1 MTLSR
6 RTRSRL
12 NLTFPLLTTLILMV
26 LLVIYTS
33 RMFYRITVSNIYE
46 VGEDKISGVSAS
58 LGNYMDTA
66 KSVMWVTADTID
78 FMKSK
83 GTSNKVILDY
93 LKLETQKHK
102 SQFDKNYT
110 GLYGY
115 ISGQYLDADLSAVAG
130 KCFVYGVIH
139 YLINKVMKSGRSCC
153 AYIHSGALAHSFKTF
168 QYLYIA
174 GVVAL
179 FVFDLFCHIH
189 IFIHCIFL

>member
-102 SQFDKNYT
+102 SQFDENYT

-115 ISGQYLDADLSAVAG
+115 ISGEYLDGLGWEPPEGFDPTKRDWYVISSNSGGNLAVVPPYIDAQTGSMVISVCKCLSDR
-130 KCFVYGVIH
+130 KD
-139 YLINKVMKSGRSCC
+139 
-153 AYIHSGALAHSFKTF
+153 
-168 QYLYIA
+168 
-174 GVVAL
+174 VV
-179 FVFDLFCHIH
+179 
-189 IFIHCIFL
+189 